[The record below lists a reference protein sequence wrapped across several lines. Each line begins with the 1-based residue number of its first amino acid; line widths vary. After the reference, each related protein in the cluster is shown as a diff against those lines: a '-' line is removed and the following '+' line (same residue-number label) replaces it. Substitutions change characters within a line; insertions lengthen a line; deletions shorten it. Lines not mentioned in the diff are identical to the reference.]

1 MKKIISVLLVILA
14 VLSLST
20 VAFAADDAAATTG
33 KVTITFEYNL
43 ENGDSKVTTIE
54 VPYGT
59 DFNALVPKAEDY
71 VHPKDPTKKMFF
83 SYWYTKDHNKY
94 KDELITNFEPI
105 SATDGI
111 TEITFYAW
119 YEPKDNNVQNN
130 AQGALDDLKENL
142 KDTIPGAE
150 AFEGLGDFF
159 TRLVELLKSWFSQF
173 MLYVYAFLPR

>member
-20 VAFAADDAAATTG
+20 VAFAADDVATTTD
-33 KVTITFEYNL
+33 KVTIIFEYNL
-43 ENGDSKVTTIE
+43 ENGEAKVTTIE

-59 DFNALVPKAEDY
+59 DFNDLVPKAENY
-71 VHPKDPTKKMFF
+71 VHPKDSTKKMFF

-111 TEITFYAW
+111 TEIKFYAW
-119 YEPKDNNVQNN
+119 YEAKDNSVEN
-130 AQGALDDLKENL
+130 DLKDKLEDFKEN
-142 KDTIPGAE
+142 IPGAE
-150 AFEGLGDFF
+150 AFEGMGDFF

>member
-20 VAFAADDAAATTG
+20 VAFAADDAVATTG

-43 ENGDSKVTTIE
+43 ENADSKVTTIE

-83 SYWYTKDHNKY
+83 DHWYSKDY
-94 KDELITNFEPI
+94 QSFKDPIYNFEPI
-105 SATDGI
+105 NATDGI

-142 KDTIPGAE
+142 KDTIPGVE
-150 AFEGLGDFF
+150 AFEGIGDFF

>member
-43 ENGDSKVTTIE
+43 EDGKADVKTIE

-59 DFNALVPKAEDY
+59 DFNDLVPKAENY
-71 VHPKDPTKKMFF
+71 VHPGDSTQKMFF
-83 SYWYTKDHNKY
+83 KYWYNKDHPHY
-94 KDELITNFEPI
+94 DGVTITTFEPI
-105 SATDGI
+105 NATDGI
-111 TEITFYAW
+111 TEIKFYA
-119 YEPKDNNVQNN
+119 YYQPLPNTLENNKQD
-130 AQGALDDLKENL
+130 ALDDLKENL
-142 KDTIPGAE
+142 KDTIPGVE
-150 AFEGLGDFF
+150 AFEGIGDFF